1 MLSGFAHSANYTT
14 QLHNCIIHDIFVQ
27 GTDHGGGF
35 GKGGLVCLEC
45 SGFASLVLDN
55 TEIYDV
61 TTSTRGAV
69 LYAYAFEGAITME
82 GMAVELVVEKG
93 AETVAGK
100 VAARA
105 VVMVAGREAAVV
117 EVRVVGKVSEMVV
130 AMVAARMMIA
140 IMLAS
145 SIEHISLIFFL
156 KLNVSNVRRFS
167 NKLFTFFC
175 HSVLLS
181 RT

>member
-1 MLSGFAHSANYTT
+1 MANVHCSYSLEIYGINATISGVIAMLSGFAHSANYTT

-45 SGFASLVLDN
+45 SGFASLMLDN

-82 GMAVELVVEKG
+82 GQ
-93 AETVAGK
+93 
-100 VAARA
+100 
-105 VVMVAGREAAVV
+105 
-117 EVRVVGKVSEMVV
+117 
-130 AMVAARMMIA
+130 
-140 IMLAS
+140 S
-145 SIEHISLIFFL
+145 SIHHVHAGLDGGAFFVNRQLGSVTDPGSEYFALALRGNASLTDNTAQVLRHHVFTL
-156 KLNVSNVRRFS
+156 RGYWLSAAAQHSN
-167 NKLFTFFC
+167 
-175 HSVLLS
+175 
-181 RT
+181 